1 MLSAD
6 EYSMVHATT
15 PVVSVDLVVFDGQGK
30 VLLGKR
36 RNEPARGTWSV
47 PGGRLWKDETVAQAS
62 RRISHGELGVDIPIS
77 RLLGAYH
84 QTYTDTQQG
93 RHFITFAAT
102 LAPTTA
108 QISAINHDDQ
118 HEELKWWE
126 TSELLASPDVHLYT
140 KSYFSPAPWNKIV
153 GNP

>member
-6 EYSMVHATT
+6 EYSVVHATT
-15 PVVSVDLVVFDGQGK
+15 PVVSVDLVVFNGEGK

-36 RNEPARGTWSV
+36 RNEPARGAWYV
-47 PGGRLWKDETVAQAS
+47 PRGRMWKDETVAEAS
-62 RRISHGELGVDIPIS
+62 RRISRGELGVEMQIS

-84 QTYTDTQQG
+84 QVYTDTQRG

-102 LAPTTA
+102 LTPSAA
-108 QISAINHDDQ
+108 QIAAINHDDQ
-118 HEELKWWE
+118 HEELKWWA
-126 TSELLASPDVHLYT
+126 TSELLESPDVHLYT